1 MHVLLFSLFFV
12 LFASRT
18 LGFDLSL
25 APGLS
30 VKNAFLYLIFA
41 ALAIEAALT
50 RRKKLELLP
59 VFVPF
64 GLYVYYAV
72 MSWVVVLLLIEYQGY
87 SPRTTLIS
95 LKSGPVEH
103 LLVLLIFFY
112 GTATREHGTWVL
124 RNMVWLIIVG
134 NVVTVID
141 AINIPDLGLIDE
153 REDGRVGGTIGNSN
167 EFGAFLAFFMPMII
181 ALYWTEKGFTK
192 LLAGIGTIFSGVAFL
207 MAVSRG
213 AIVGLVCGGALAAW
227 YLRDLIPTRLMAR
240 GAAGVAILG
249 VIFVAGAFFTGY
261 GELLTARF
269 EQFDAGSMDKVSSGR
284 TTIWRTALESMFEH
298 PVSLLTGFGW
308 DAYKSF
314 NFRYAPHNAYLLV
327 FFDLGLIGLGLFLL
341 VTRNTLATAR
351 AALVESGPAAKPMLF
366 AFVFGFCAMLVAV
379 FFGELYTSWLYI
391 WATVGISL
399 RIAVSEPDLS
409 HEVAAARQA
418 SGYASRI
425 AQQ

>member
-41 ALAIEAALT
+41 ALAVEAALT

-59 VFVPF
+59 IFVPF

-87 SPRTTLIS
+87 SPRSTLIS

-103 LLVLLIFFY
+103 FLVLLIFFY
-112 GTATREHGTWVL
+112 GTASREHGAWVL

-134 NVVTVID
+134 NAVTVID
-141 AINIPDLGLIDE
+141 AINMPDLGLIE
-153 REDGRVGGTIGNSN
+153 QREDGRVSGPIGTSN
-167 EFGAFLAFFMPMII
+167 EFGAFVAFFMPMII
-181 ALYWTEKGFTK
+181 AVYWTEKGVKKF
-192 LLAGIGTIFSGVAFL
+192 LAGMGTLISGVAFL

-213 AIVGLVCGGALAAW
+213 AMVGLLCGGILGAW
-227 YLRDLIPTRLMAR
+227 YLRELIPTRMMIR
-240 GAAGVAILG
+240 
-249 VIFVAGAFFTGY
+249 AGAGMLVLCVLFVIGAFLSGY
-261 GELLTARF
+261 GELLTARM
-269 EQFDAGSMDKVSSGR
+269 EQFDAGRLDKVSSGR
-284 TTIWRTALESMFEH
+284 TVIWMTALESMFEH

-308 DAYKSF
+308 DAYASF
-314 NFRYAPHNAYLLV
+314 NFRYATHNAYLLV
-327 FFDLGLIGLGLFLL
+327 FYDLGLIGLALFLL
-341 VTRNTLATAR
+341 VIRNVLTTAR
-351 AALVESGPAAKPMLF
+351 AALLKSGPAAKPLLF
-366 AFVFGFCAMLVAV
+366 AFVFGLFALLVAL
-379 FFGELYTSWLYI
+379 FFGELYSSWLYV

-399 RIAVSEPDLS
+399 RIAVSETEAEPATAP
-409 HEVAAARQA
+409 EVAAYEPRSVQ
-418 SGYASRI
+418 S
-425 AQQ
+425 

>member
-41 ALAIEAALT
+41 ALALETALT

-59 VFVPF
+59 IFVPF

-72 MSWVVVLLLIEYQGY
+72 MTWVVVLLLIEYQGY
-87 SPRTTLIS
+87 SPRSTLIS

-103 LLVLLIFFY
+103 FLVLLIFFY
-112 GTATREHGTWVL
+112 GTATRLHGAWVL

-141 AINIPDLGLIDE
+141 VVNIPDLGLIEE

-167 EFGAFLAFFMPMII
+167 EFGAFLAFFMPAII
-181 ALYWTEKGFTK
+181 ALYWTEKGLKKF
-192 LLAGIGTIFSGVAFL
+192 LAGIGTVISGVAFL

-213 AIVGLVCGGALAAW
+213 AMVGLLCGGALGAW
-227 YLRDLIPTRLMAR
+227 YLRELIPTRVMIR
-240 GAAGVAILG
+240 AGTG
-249 VIFVAGAFFTGY
+249 VLVLSVLFVAGAFLTGY
-261 GELLTARF
+261 GELLTARM
-269 EQFDAGSMDKVSSGR
+269 EQFEAGSLDKVSSGR
-284 TTIWRTALESMFEH
+284 TTIWLTALESMFEH
-298 PVSLLTGFGW
+298 PVSLVTGFGW

-314 NFRYAPHNAYLLV
+314 NFRYATHNAYLLV
-327 FFDLGLIGLGLFLL
+327 FYDLGLIGLTLFLL
-341 VTRNTLATAR
+341 VVRNILATAR
-351 AALVESGPAAKPMLF
+351 AALLKSGPAAKPLLF
-366 AFVFGFCAMLVAV
+366 AFVFGFFALLVAIL
-379 FFGELYTSWLYI
+379 FGELYTSWLYV

-399 RIAVSEPDLS
+399 RIAVSETESEPVTAEDR
-409 HEVAAARQA
+409 AAPYAARSMQ
-418 SGYASRI
+418 S
-425 AQQ
+425 